1 MKLKIM
7 TISLEFYCNRI
18 STDKSFHIQG
28 DLNPPPQK
36 KTEKKQQLLKQA
48 KLRNLETFIIL

>member
-7 TISLEFYCNRI
+7 TISLEFYCKRI

-36 KTEKKQQLLKQA
+36 INKNKNKTKKPTIT
-48 KLRNLETFIIL
+48 ETS

>member
-7 TISLEFYCNRI
+7 TISLEFYCKRI

-28 DLNPPPQK
+28 DLNPPPK
-36 KTEKKQQLLKQA
+36 KKILKQA

>member
-7 TISLEFYCNRI
+7 TISLEFYCKRL

-28 DLNPPPQK
+28 YLNPPPPK
-36 KTEKKQQLLKQA
+36 KKLLKQA